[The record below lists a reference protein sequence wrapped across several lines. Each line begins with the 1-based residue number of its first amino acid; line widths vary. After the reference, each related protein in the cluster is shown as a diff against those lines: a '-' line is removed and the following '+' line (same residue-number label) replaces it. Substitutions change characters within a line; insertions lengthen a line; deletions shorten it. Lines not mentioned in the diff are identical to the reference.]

1 MTSRKLKVTKELEEG
16 EIVEPNVKVDQP
28 NPSEKMNNSGK
39 ESKTKE
45 FKPKEFKPKEFKNN
59 DQKPNEIKRDIFYK
73 ILSHHKVSL
82 PITYIGQNLTNNLI
96 KYIRNSVEGKCNQNG
111 YIKPDSVKLIKYSSG
126 LIKADNIIFDV
137 VYECSVCNPVEG
149 MVIEDAIVK
158 DITKAG
164 IRAELNDY
172 DKTPLIIFIT
182 RDHHYNNSYFSSIKE
197 KDRIKIRII
206 GQRYEL
212 NDEFISVIGELVD
225 TKITK
230 KNRLT
235 IKK

>member
-1 MTSRKLKVTKELEEG
+1 MSSSKLNVKKDALEEG
-16 EIVEPNVKVDQP
+16 EEIDKPNLKVDQ
-28 NPSEKMNNSGK
+28 SKSNN
-39 ESKTKE
+39 
-45 FKPKEFKPKEFKNN
+45 KNN
-59 DQKPNEIKRDIFYK
+59 GNNQKNNERPRDIFYK

-82 PITYIGQNLTNNLI
+82 PITYIGQNLTNNLMKFI
-96 KYIRNSVEGKCNQNG
+96 KNSVEGKCNQNG

-149 MVIEDAIVK
+149 MVIENAFVK

-182 RDHHYNNSYFSSIKE
+182 RDHHYNNTYFSSIKE
-197 KDRIKIRII
+197 KDLIKIRII

-212 NDEFISVIGELVD
+212 NDEFISVIGELVYKK
-225 TKITK
+225 TNGGK
-230 KNRLT
+230 KNRLI

>member
-1 MTSRKLKVTKELEEG
+1 MSSSKLNVKKDALEEG
-16 EIVEPNVKVDQP
+16 EVLEKHTLNEPNLKVDQTKQTDKG
-28 NPSEKMNNSGK
+28 NDNGNNQ
-39 ESKTKE
+39 
-45 FKPKEFKPKEFKNN
+45 KNN
-59 DQKPNEIKRDIFYK
+59 ERKRDIFYK

-82 PITYIGQNLTNNLI
+82 PITYIGQNLTNNLMKFI
-96 KYIRNSVEGKCNQNG
+96 KNSVEGKCNQNG

-149 MVIEDAIVK
+149 MVIEDAFVK

-172 DKTPLIIFIT
+172 EKTPLIIFIT
-182 RDHHYNNSYFSSIKE
+182 RDHHYNNTYFSSIKE
-197 KDRIKIRII
+197 KDKIKIRII

-212 NDEFISVIGELVD
+212 NDEFISVIGELVF
-225 TKITK
+225 KKNSGSK
-230 KNRLT
+230 KNRLI

>member
-1 MTSRKLKVTKELEEG
+1 MSSSKLNVKKDALEEG
-16 EIVEPNVKVDQP
+16 EEIDKPNLKVDQ
-28 NPSEKMNNSGK
+28 SKSNN
-39 ESKTKE
+39 
-45 FKPKEFKPKEFKNN
+45 KNN
-59 DQKPNEIKRDIFYK
+59 GNNQKNNERPRDIFYK

-82 PITYIGQNLTNNLI
+82 PITYIGQNLTNNLMKFI
-96 KYIRNSVEGKCNQNG
+96 KNSVEGKCNQNG

-149 MVIEDAIVK
+149 MVIENAFVK

-182 RDHHYNNSYFSSIKE
+182 RDHHYNNTYFSSIKE
-197 KDRIKIRII
+197 KDLIKIRII

-212 NDEFISVIGELVD
+212 NDEFISVIGELVYKK
-225 TKITK
+225 TNGSK
-230 KNRLT
+230 KNRLI